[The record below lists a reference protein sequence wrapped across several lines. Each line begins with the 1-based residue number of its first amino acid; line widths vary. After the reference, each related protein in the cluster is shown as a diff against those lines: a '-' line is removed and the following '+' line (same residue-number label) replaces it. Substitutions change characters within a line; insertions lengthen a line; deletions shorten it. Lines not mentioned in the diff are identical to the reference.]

1 MTFCGRANFLMHAPI
16 LILAALFMLAAGCSK
31 ESTEPERPAV
41 KPVED
46 AISQIVSL
54 VAPSGGVAVTMRELD
69 VSRMSAERFRQELE
83 SFPSEN
89 VTVWMPGAERWL
101 LVGWNGEGK
110 VSLSAALE
118 MFAVDPECTASL
130 PEVFA
135 NYAGIREEIMPAFKS
150 RLEGNVVAEWFV
162 PRSLPFIDWLD
173 DSGIDRD
180 ILRETCAE
188 MRSMQIARRIVL
200 EGNAMA
206 RAAKDKNGEEAAA
219 AKWATAY
226 LRNPR
231 DPMLLERL
239 DRLARNAQGFLE
251 VGKVLQAMKCY
262 ETMLLVNPNDAA
274 AVHNFGVCLKKIGK
288 ADLAEKVLERARR
301 LQKQ

>member
-1 MTFCGRANFLMHAPI
+1 MRFRMRVGLLRWAMVPAF
-16 LILAALFMLAAGCSK
+16 AALFLAFAGCSK
-31 ESTEPERPAV
+31 DSAEPERPAV

-54 VAPSGGVAVTMRELD
+54 VAPSGGVAVVMRELD
-69 VSRMSAERFRQELE
+69 VSGMSAERFRSVLE
-83 SFPSEN
+83 EFQAEN
-89 VTVWMPGAERWL
+89 VTVWMPGEDRWL
-101 LVGWNGEGK
+101 LIGWNGDGK
-110 VSLSAALE
+110 VSLASALE
-118 MFAVDPECTASL
+118 TFAVDPESTASM
-130 PEVFA
+130 PETFA
-135 NYAGIREEIMPAFKS
+135 SYVGLREEIMPAFQS
-150 RLEGNVVAEWFV
+150 RLEGSVVAEWFV

-180 ILRETCAE
+180 ILRTTRAE
-188 MRSMQIARRIVL
+188 IRSMQIARRLVL
-200 EGNAMA
+200 EGNAIA
-206 RAAKDKNGEEAAA
+206 RTAKDKKDEEAAA

-262 ETMLLVNPNDAA
+262 ETMLLVNPNDAV

-288 ADLAEKVLERARR
+288 VDLAEKALERARK
-301 LQKQ
+301 LQK